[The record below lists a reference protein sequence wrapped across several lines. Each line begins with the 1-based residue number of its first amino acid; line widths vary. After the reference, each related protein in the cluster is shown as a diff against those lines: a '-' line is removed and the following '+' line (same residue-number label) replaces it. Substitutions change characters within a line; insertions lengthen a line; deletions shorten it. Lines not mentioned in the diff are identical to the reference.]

1 MRCPRCDGEGSLEH
15 GDCHGQGCSICGGQG
30 CVDCH
35 ACHGSGTMDE
45 ARALELIACV
55 DQAGLDRALC
65 EHARKLPMAPESFAL
80 LRAIGG
86 LYGPMHY
93 L

>member
-1 MRCPRCDGEGSLEH
+1 
-15 GDCHGQGCSICGGQG
+15 
-30 CVDCH
+30 
-35 ACHGSGTMDE
+35 MDE